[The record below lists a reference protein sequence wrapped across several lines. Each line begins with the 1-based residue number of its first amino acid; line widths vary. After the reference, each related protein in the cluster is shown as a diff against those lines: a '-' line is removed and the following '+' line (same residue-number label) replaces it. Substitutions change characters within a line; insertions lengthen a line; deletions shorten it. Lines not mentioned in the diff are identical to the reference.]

1 MTLELKFLPLHLDK
15 EGVGAKT
22 SGSGECP
29 FSDVRSLSTAPLVPP
44 KLLRSRCLR
53 GRVPDALHIYT
64 QVRRTCSPAPA
75 DAPPAPVPRTAAWG
89 RRARIL
95 SGGHALTAPPLLW
108 IASEHTGGNCLAFGD
123 RFCLEPVLRAK
134 PVPSAGRVS
143 LHRRGRFVFTSI
155 NKTCRYP
162 VKKIFF
168 PPLGDLNLYPIFL
181 VLPLPGLLFYCRVAL
196 PARPILS
203 ETRKWPTRAC
213 NC

>member
-1 MTLELKFLPLHLDK
+1 MPAGARPRRPTYIYSGAPHLFAHLPKH
-15 EGVGAKT
+15 
-22 SGSGECP
+22 
-29 FSDVRSLSTAPLVPP
+29 RPL
-44 KLLRSRCLR
+44 
-53 GRVPDALHIYT
+53 
-64 QVRRTCSPAPA
+64 
-75 DAPPAPVPRTAAWG
+75 PVQRTAAWG

-108 IASEHTGGNCLAFGD
+108 VVPENAGGNRLAFGD

-143 LHRRGRFVFTSI
+143 LHRRGRFVFTWV

-162 VKKIFF
+162 GKKKNFFF

-181 VLPLPGLLFYCRVAL
+181 VLLLPRFLFYCRVVL
-196 PARPILS
+196 SARPIFS

-213 NC
+213 NCWAFQWPCLDGWA